1 MNKRVQRKLDVFRRI
16 QQARPQYNFT
26 YYTPHEQA
34 IREHIQ
40 RGFKAGL
47 TRVPGLLNQ
56 ANKIS

>member
-16 QQARPQYNFT
+16 QQAKPQYFLPRL
-26 YYTPHEQA
+26 TPHEQA

-47 TRVPGLLNQ
+47 TRVPGLLSQ
-56 ANKIS
+56 ANKF